1 MTQQDYKG
9 LMVIAEQKDG
19 TIHPVAFE
27 LLGKARKLVE
37 KDPQEIMA
45 LVLGPE
51 SLNTK
56 ALIERGAD
64 KVFHVAGEIFNHPD
78 ELICKE
84 NIIPL
89 LREIKP
95 AIVLI
100 GATTFG
106 RSLAPRLA
114 AALDTGLTADCTDL
128 QIDEDGKL
136 VQIRPAFTENILAH
150 IKTKTF
156 PQMATIRYREFSRPD
171 PDPEKKGEII
181 IRESSVKEQ
190 NRVEVLEKIA
200 REEINIAEAEVVVAG
215 GRGVKNAGDFARLK
229 ELAQVLGG
237 TIGASRDVVDAGFIS
252 KAHQVGYS
260 GHRVKPRLYIACGIS
275 GAPQHKAGM
284 KESETIIAINTDPSA
299 PIFSIADIG
308 IVGDWYEV
316 IPRLLEI
323 FKEKT
328 D

>member
-1 MTQQDYKG
+1 MTEYKG
-9 LMVIAEQKDG
+9 IVVIAEQQAGKV
-19 TIHPVAFE
+19 HPVAHE
-27 LLGKARKLVE
+27 LLGKAVE
-37 KDPQEIMA
+37 LARDNPQEIMA

-51 SLNTK
+51 NTDVQG
-56 ALIERGAD
+56 LIERGAE
-64 KVFHVAGEIFNHPD
+64 KVFHLRGEIFNLPD
-78 ELICKE
+78 ELIYKE
-84 NIIPL
+84 NIVPL
-89 LREIKP
+89 LKEIKP

-106 RSLAPRLA
+106 RSLAPRIA

-150 IKTKTF
+150 IKTKTY
-156 PQMATIRYREFSRPD
+156 PQMATIRYREFPK
-171 PDPEKKGEII
+171 PEPVSAREGKII
-181 IRESSVKEQ
+181 LKEPFVSQQ
-190 NRVEVLEKIA
+190 NRVEILEQITRQEA
-200 REEINIAEAEVVVAG
+200 NISEAEVVVAG
-215 GRGVKNAGDFARLK
+215 GRGVKNARDFDILK
-229 ELAQVLGG
+229 EMAEALGG
-237 TIGASRDVVDAGFIS
+237 TIGASRDVVDAGFVP
-252 KAHQVGYS
+252 KAYQVGYS

-308 IVGDWYEV
+308 IVGDWYEI
-316 IPRLLEI
+316 IPRLLKKL
-323 FKEKT
+323 KEKT

>member
-1 MTQQDYKG
+1 MTQQEYNG
-9 LMVIAEQKDG
+9 IMVIAEQKDG
-19 TIHPVAFE
+19 KVHPVAFE

-37 KDPQEIMA
+37 KKPQGVMG

-51 SLNTK
+51 TLDAKN
-56 ALIERGAD
+56 LIEGGAD
-64 KVFHVAGEIFNHPD
+64 RVFHVTSEIFNLPD
-78 ELICKE
+78 ELIYKE
-84 NIIPL
+84 NILPII
-89 LREIKP
+89 REIKP

-106 RSLAPRLA
+106 RSLAPRIA

-128 QIDEDGKL
+128 QIDDDGKL

-150 IKTKTF
+150 IKTKTY

-171 PDPEKKGEII
+171 LDPERKGEII
-181 IRESSVKEQ
+181 LREPSVTSQ
-190 NRVEVLEKIA
+190 NRVEILEEVTRQKT
-200 REEINIAEAEVVVAG
+200 NIAEAEIVVAG
-215 GRGVKNAGDFARLK
+215 GRGLKNAPDFITLQ
-229 ELAQVLGG
+229 ELADLLGG
-237 TIGASRDVVDAGFIS
+237 TVGATRDVVDAGFIS

-260 GHRVKPRLYIACGIS
+260 GHRVKPLLYIACGIS

-308 IVGDWYEV
+308 IVGDWAEV
-316 IPRLLEI
+316 IPRLLE
-323 FKEKT
+323 KLKQ
-328 D
+328 